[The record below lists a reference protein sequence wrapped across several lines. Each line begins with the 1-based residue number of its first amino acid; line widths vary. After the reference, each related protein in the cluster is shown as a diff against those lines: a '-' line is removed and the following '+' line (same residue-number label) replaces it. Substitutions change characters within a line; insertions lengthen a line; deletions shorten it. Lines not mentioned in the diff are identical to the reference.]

1 VTVEAHP
8 LDLVRNVV
16 VAEYRPVADS
26 VQVVRTK
33 QAGKDAAFA
42 VAFDDRDGVQRRGL
56 VGLCRHHGKTWQR
69 SGGFMGSARV
79 TGPRDVWMT
88 WGGWGPAGKS
98 RERAAAGGW
107 VADPTAMSARL
118 IDTTGRVL
126 DDEIEN
132 GVFLFMWKGNLDL
145 RGARLDLIDASG
157 HVVRSGPMRRQR

>member
-1 VTVEAHP
+1 MTVEAHL

-16 VAEYRPVADS
+16 VAEYRPVEDS

-33 QAGKDAAFA
+33 QTGKDAVVA

-69 SGGFMGSARV
+69 SGGFMGSTRV

-98 RERAAAGGW
+98 RERAVAGGW
-107 VADPTAMSARL
+107 VADPTACPRGSSTPQDESWTTKSRTACSCSCGRATSTFAARGW
-118 IDTTGRVL
+118 T
-126 DDEIEN
+126 
-132 GVFLFMWKGNLDL
+132 
-145 RGARLDLIDASG
+145 
-157 HVVRSGPMRRQR
+157 